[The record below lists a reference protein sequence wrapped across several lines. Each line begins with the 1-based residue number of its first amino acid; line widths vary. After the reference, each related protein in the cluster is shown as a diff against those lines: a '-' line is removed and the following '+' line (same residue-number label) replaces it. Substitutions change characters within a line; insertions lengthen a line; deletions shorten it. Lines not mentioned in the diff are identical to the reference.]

1 MSVAKNQLQAF
12 GTVANVELRAGLE
25 GKTLLLE
32 RFQHAH
38 VRKETAVI
46 GKKTFANVE
55 AGEMFLLQHQH
66 AFAGACEK
74 GGRAAAARPAA
85 NHNHVVNLVCHAPIK
100 RENQFANKHE
110 VFCPP
115 FIRVAVWD

>member
-46 GKKTFANVE
+46 GKKRFANVE

-66 AFAGACEK
+66 AFADACEK
-74 GGRAAAARPAA
+74 GSCAAAARPAA
-85 NHNHVVNLVCHAPIK
+85 DDYHVVHLICHGLIK
-100 RENQFANKHE
+100 MQNRLANKHE
-110 VFCPP
+110 DLDHL
-115 FIRVAVWD
+115 ISGKVAPK